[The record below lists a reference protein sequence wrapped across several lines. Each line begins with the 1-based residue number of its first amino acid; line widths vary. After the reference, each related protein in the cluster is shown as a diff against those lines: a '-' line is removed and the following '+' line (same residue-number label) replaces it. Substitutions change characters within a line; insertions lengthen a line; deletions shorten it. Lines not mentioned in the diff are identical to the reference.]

1 MHPSGWINL
10 VQTVP
15 PEFHDNLSVFLL
27 NGVELSVQAILRMEE
42 QFVVM
47 RGRVMGS
54 TDAGLVYFV
63 PYEQITCLGYSKTL
77 KEEVVQGWFQDG
89 PIHAVTGAPALSLAP
104 RLEPAAPAEGE
115 AEPGVEEPGAAP
127 PAPAAAPAPAR
138 PAAPGVPRPAPAA
151 APRPAPA
158 AGPRPGP
165 MPVAM
170 PLQSGMPLPAKAAMI
185 ERLRKKAAS
194 SHQGVAKPP
203 PEHK

>member
-1 MHPSGWINL
+1 MHPSGWISL

-15 PEFHDNLSVFLL
+15 PEFHQNLSVFLT

-42 QFVVM
+42 QFIVV

-63 PYEQITCLGYSKTL
+63 PYEQITCLGYSKTV
-77 KEEVVQGWFQDG
+77 KEEVVQAWFQDG
-89 PIHAVTGAPALSLAP
+89 PIYTIAGAPALSRAP
-104 RLEPAAPAEGE
+104 RLEPAAEEGE
-115 AEPGVEEPGAAP
+115 AEAGVEEPAP
-127 PAPAAAPAPAR
+127 PTGPAAAAGPAPTR
-138 PAAPGVPRPAPAA
+138 PSAPAVPRPGPAA
-151 APRPAPA
+151 APRPAP
-158 AGPRPGP
+158 PGP

-194 SHQGVAKPP
+194 SHHGAAKPP
-203 PEHK
+203 PEQK

>member
-1 MHPSGWINL
+1 MHPSGWISL

-42 QFVVM
+42 QFVVL

-63 PYEQITCLGYSKTL
+63 PYEQITCLGYSKTV
-77 KEEVVQGWFQDG
+77 KEEVVQAWFQDG
-89 PIHAVTGAPALSLAP
+89 PIYTVAGAPALSRAP
-104 RLEPAAPAEGE
+104 RLEPAAAEGE
-115 AEPGVEEPGAAP
+115 AEAGVEEPAP
-127 PAPAAAPAPAR
+127 PTAPAAAPGPAPTRPSAPA
-138 PAAPGVPRPAPAA
+138 VPRPGPAA
-151 APRPAPA
+151 APRP
-158 AGPRPGP
+158 PGP

-194 SHQGVAKPP
+194 SHQGTAKPP